1 MTLYYDRVS
10 LLKITEK
17 SQVSET
23 LHNSSKYLIWFEV
36 KMTKRDPKSAE
47 LRWTIKRCESR
58 EKKIARK
65 LAWSYIQCL
74 IGCVC
79 PCGFFISVLT
89 NVRNKHIYRRN
100 SYNLSKYWFAHSY
113 MSPPMNRRSPPKYPK
128 GIQWLLPWVFRR
140 SRQNLSELI
149 SKKCTKNLI
158 PLKALY
164 LATIL
169 SFYISAYIW

>member
-74 IGCVC
+74 IGCVS

-113 MSPPMNRRSPPKYPK
+113 KYVPTKCWLEDKSIFNHTTYWKLYRSYRRAE
-128 GIQWLLPWVFRR
+128 
-140 SRQNLSELI
+140 NLSTLRVI
-149 SKKCTKNLI
+149 VV
-158 PLKALY
+158 AA
-164 LATIL
+164 ATAQSPVAHEWVL
-169 SFYISAYIW
+169 Q

>member
-74 IGCVC
+74 IGCVS
-79 PCGFFISVLT
+79 PCGFFISLPI
-89 NVRNKHIYRRN
+89 NVRNTAAIP
-100 SYNLSKYWFAHSY
+100 NLSKYWFAHSY
-113 MSPPMNRRSPPKYPK
+113 KYVP
-128 GIQWLLPWVFRR
+128 Q
-140 SRQNLSELI
+140 QNVDWRINLFLI
-149 SKKCTKNLI
+149 TQPIGNCIEAIVGQKTC
-158 PLKALY
+158 PLCE
-164 LATIL
+164 
-169 SFYISAYIW
+169 S